1 MTRCTG
7 FLAALLL
14 LGLLCGCAKKPEAAS
29 AALAEP
35 APVETAEL
43 PEDASEEATT
53 PDAAPEPV
61 EAEPVEVSLP
71 DEPLP
76 LTEDGAIAIAEAE
89 ATKAYYPHWSEA
101 SVYETS
107 YAQLFER
114 EEGATLPPPG
124 GPSLKWTTEAGAA
137 AFTWY
142 DGEFRDEDYGHLTGD
157 MRIWCVNLIETED
170 PLSNLNIYLNADTGE
185 LLGACRYSD

>member
-1 MTRCTG
+1 MTRRKS

-14 LGLLCGCAKKPEAAS
+14 LGLLCGCAKPSDTMS
-29 AALAEP
+29 AVQTEP
-35 APVETAEL
+35 APVETAGQ
-43 PEDASEEATT
+43 PEDASQ
-53 PDAAPEPV
+53 
-61 EAEPVEVSLP
+61 EVSVPDITPESEGEPAEAPLP

-89 ATKAYYPHWSEA
+89 AAKAYYPRRSEA
-101 SVYETS
+101 SVYEAS
-107 YAQLFER
+107 YAQLYER
-114 EEGATLPPPG
+114 EAGATLPPPG
-124 GPSLKWTTEAGAA
+124 GPSLTWTTEAGAA

-142 DGEFRDEDYGHLTGD
+142 DGEFRDEDPGHLTGD